1 MLARDADN
9 GYALLHGAIA
19 QAGMGS
25 SKEAVR
31 MLRRSM
37 IVGIAR
43 MDPSRANRALNILRA
58 MDLAKLMP
66 EGEIDILES
75 KIKSLKVS

>member
-1 MLARDADN
+1 
-9 GYALLHGAIA
+9 
-19 QAGMGS
+19 
-25 SKEAVR
+25 
-31 MLRRSM
+31 M